1 MCGRRPRDVFACSN
15 SFLRQTT
22 SRCCIEQQYLLMSTC
37 GRFEVL
43 SAARR
48 PFMVK
53 SCCFQVRTVRGDFFQ
68 QTAGHARRDLEGG
81 VAVEPVKGGHLLI
94 LPGAIAVNTQSFM
107 PKT

>member
-1 MCGRRPRDVFACSN
+1 MGGRAGRATSLPDATAFCVKPQPVLHRAAIFTNVDLRP
-15 SFLRQTT
+15 
-22 SRCCIEQQYLLMSTC
+22 
-37 GRFEVL
+37 FEVL

-68 QTAGHARRDLEGG
+68 QTAEGHARRDLEGG

-94 LPGAIAVNTQSFM
+94 LPGAIAVNIKFYA
-107 PKT
+107 